1 MLSKIKLF
9 YLCNSDNSSQLY
21 KFVGKLFH
29 ISQALVFY
37 HLSEVSTMND
47 LYTPLYINLEKISNW
62 V

>member
-9 YLCNSDNSSQLY
+9 YLYNSDDSLQLY

-47 LYTPLYINLEKISNW
+47 LYTPLYINLEKNSNW